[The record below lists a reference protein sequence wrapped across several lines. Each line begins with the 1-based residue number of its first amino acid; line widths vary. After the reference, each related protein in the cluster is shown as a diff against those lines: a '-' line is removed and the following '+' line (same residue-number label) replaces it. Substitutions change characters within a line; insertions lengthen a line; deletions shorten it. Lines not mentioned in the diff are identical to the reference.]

1 MSNKFIRNDYQV
13 IKTSNKV
20 NIPSRV
26 RITVSEKHEGV
37 S

>member
-1 MSNKFIRNDYQV
+1 MSNKFIRNDYQA

-26 RITVSEKHEGV
+26 RITVSEKLEGV